1 MASIEID
8 FEVYK
13 ALTARRASEK
23 TTYNDVIRELLGLKH
38 PINHDQITSHNGSGD
53 WVTKGVH
60 FPSGTEFQARYK
72 GKIFRGKAE
81 SGYLKLEDGT
91 RHSTPSSAAVAITKN
106 FVNGWTF
113 WECRLSGDSHWKII
127 KSLRNGRGN

>member
-1 MASIEID
+1 MTSIEID

-13 ALTARRASEK
+13 ALTARRGSEK
-23 TTYNDVIRELLGLKH
+23 ITYNDVIRELLGLKH
-38 PINHDQITSHNGSGD
+38 LINPHPSLFHSESDG

-72 GKIFRGKAE
+72 GKVFRGKAE
-81 SGYLKLEDGT
+81 SGFLELEDGS
-91 RHSTPSSAAVAITKN
+91 RYSTPSAAAGAITKY

-113 WECRLSGDSHWKII
+113 WEYKFPGESHWKII
-127 KSLRNGRGN
+127 KSLRNG